1 MFGRK
6 QTQIKGHIIQNSFF
20 AKWFEFLKILGIKK
34 WESGRLL
41 LITSGRR
48 VLGEWGRWSLG
59 FGSIKDNNKCRES
72 TPMLISPIV
81 FPASEVLPPPLFF
94 FEQMLQ
100 IVHYFEFHSF
110 LVHFQFM
117 MQKIC
122 RSEKGCI

>member
-81 FPASEVLPPPLFF
+81 FPASEVLPPPPFF
-94 FEQMLQ
+94 FLNRCYKLCT
-100 IVHYFEFHSF
+100 ILNFIFSCALSIHDAKD
-110 LVHFQFM
+110 L
-117 MQKIC
+117 
-122 RSEKGCI
+122 